1 MKLTK
6 RAMILPAASLL
17 LLSGCGLLN
26 TPQRSEY
33 AAFAQA
39 GAGYTEA
46 VGKVL
51 DAAGKAQVDATSW
64 SIVDIKKKSGTMSE
78 EEYKALTEVDKERIK
93 ILKELQGHAVLFG
106 EYLSL
111 LNKLAGSDSPGR
123 IKAEIEGAFKGMAAL
138 SPHAA
143 LSSPVGPAVTEI
155 FVDARIR
162 KELKEE
168 LVNRKRV
175 ILKELELQN
184 ELLTTL
190 ERHILNDLNTVQKI
204 RERQFVILP
213 LAAEAPLA
221 KPEEW
226 VAKRRDI
233 FFVAKEAENI
243 NAARQIVHNMSVTF
257 EAITTDKDVV
267 GSINALIIDIERIV
281 AVADALNS

>member
-26 TPQRSEY
+26 TPQRNEY

-64 SIVDIKKKSGTMSE
+64 NIVDIKEKSGTMSE

-93 ILKELQGHAVLFG
+93 ILKDLQGHAVLFG

-111 LNKLAGSDSPGR
+111 LNKLAGSEAPGK
-123 IKAEIEGAFKGMAAL
+123 IKAEIEGVFKGMAAL
-138 SPHAA
+138 SPQAA
-143 LSSPVGPAVTEI
+143 LSSPVVPAVTEI

-168 LVNRKRV
+168 LGNRKRV
-175 ILKELELQN
+175 ILKELKLQN

-190 ERHILNDLNTVQKI
+190 ERHILNDLNTVQKM

-233 FFVAKEAENI
+233 FFMAKEAENI

>member
-6 RAMILPAASLL
+6 RAMIVPVASL
-17 LLSGCGLLN
+17 LLSGCGLLT

-39 GAGYTEA
+39 GSGYAEA

-64 SIVDIKKKSGTMSE
+64 SIVEIKEKSDKMSE
-78 EEYKALTEVDKERIK
+78 EEYKRLTKGDEERIET
-93 ILKELQGHAVLFG
+93 IKELQGHADLFG
-106 EYLSL
+106 DYLSL
-111 LNKLAGSDSPGR
+111 LNKLAGLDAPGR
-123 IKAEIEGAFKGMAAL
+123 IKAEIEGVFKGMAAL
-138 SPHAA
+138 SPQAA

-162 KELKEE
+162 KALKEE
-168 LVNRKRV
+168 LVIRKPV
-175 ILKELELQN
+175 ILKELELQDK
-184 ELLTTL
+184 LLVKL
-190 ERHILNDLNTVQKI
+190 EKHISDDLNKI
-204 RERQFVILP
+204 QEIKEQQLVILP
-213 LAAEAPLA
+213 LEAEASLA

-233 FFVAKEAENI
+233 LFMAKEAKENI
-243 NAARQIVHNMSVTF
+243 SAARKIVHNMSVTF